1 MIERACCSSWGCT
14 GGSVPRCNTNAV
26 TPIASI
32 SNAAN
37 GPASG
42 NATTHNP
49 TDNGGPTMKQTSSS
63 TDSRA

>member
-1 MIERACCSSWGCT
+1 M
-14 GGSVPRCNTNAV
+14 RCNTNAV

-49 TDNGGPTMKQTSSS
+49 TDKGGPTMKQTSSS